1 MSKLLM
7 RLLIFVLISFPCDS
21 VSDSTLVSSDV
32 TQLAI
37 NFWHQQLSQYINV
50 DAEQVKLAQGNIVL
64 GSNSNQLWNI
74 YNANSSSS
82 ASIYYDPSQFNNFA
96 SDYGMILYHLPVVP
110 KPNPDCNINQAIID
124 FKTANGQYPW
134 NKTID
139 DINAALTNS
148 NAMSLNA
155 STTIPSSSNAS
166 SNYVIKL
173 KASYQRFLTYYA
185 QPYYQQSS
193 ELTGNSTWYYQCAL
207 STAYNDKTS
216 PYWQSTFGE
225 KGYMQQV
232 TVALVVVENGS
243 YCLTMTLDNKSS
255 EHCSASTKPSII
267 AVVFSPIDELLD
279 LWH

>member
-1 MSKLLM
+1 VSKFLM
-7 RLLIFVLISFPCDS
+7 RLLMCFLISFPCDS
-21 VSDSTLVSSDV
+21 ASDSTLVSSDIA
-32 TQLAI
+32 QLAI

-50 DAEQVKLAQGNIVL
+50 NADQVKLAQGNMVL

-74 YNANSSSS
+74 YNANSSTS

-96 SDYGMILYHLPVVP
+96 SNYGMVLYHLPVVP
-110 KPNPDCNINQAIID
+110 VPDPGCNIDQAIID
-124 FKTANGQYPW
+124 FQTANGQYPW
-134 NKTID
+134 NKTIN

-155 STTIPSSSNAS
+155 STTMPSSSNSS
-166 SNYVIKL
+166 SNYVITL

-185 QPYYQQSS
+185 QPYYRQGP
-193 ELTGNSTWYYQCAL
+193 ELAGNSPWYYQCAL
-207 STAYNDKTS
+207 FTAYNDKTS

-232 TVALVVVENGS
+232 TVALLVVENGS
-243 YCLTMTLDNKSS
+243 YCLTITLDNKPS
-255 EHCSASTKPSII
+255 EHCSPSTKPSII
-267 AVVFSPIDELLD
+267 AVVISPIDELPG